1 MKFGTVFSILM
12 ATAFVVSCSSEQQEN
27 NDTTSGQMPI
37 LLGTKDGVTRST
49 AQDTQLTA
57 NQLVRVWA
65 KHTGTDTDYLRA
77 WELKADGSG
86 GLTPTSTTR
95 YYPADG
101 TNIDLYALHG
111 NFSSPASFTESTT
124 PNATSAAD
132 ATDGT
137 TLPATATHSVL
148 ASQVTA
154 DNYSTSDLMAVK
166 VTNVGPKGN
175 ANQGNSYA
183 VNLPFRHQLA
193 RLEVAIV
200 NFNDLLPEDIESITL
215 MGVKTTTS
223 INPPTSTNENGAVG
237 SIGTTLDSP
246 TSDIVM
252 HPIDDAAPARIT
264 AAECIIPAQ
273 ELTAT
278 PLVRI
283 KLKSNVASTP
293 NNDELYYKPVYK
305 SEENPDGAKFEIYN
319 GVTYRL
325 ELTISKVEITGFRVG
340 WTAWSWKD
348 LSDLNEADDGLLYY
362 FPMYMDTSESSLVDP
377 TDVNNSQL
385 QWEYGGT
392 GTDSGLENTKGS
404 QWL

>member
-1 MKFGTVFSILM
+1 MTAACCILS
-12 ATAFVVSCSSEQQEN
+12 ACSGDKDEPADTARV
-27 NDTTSGQMPI
+27 PI
-37 LLGTKDGVTRST
+37 SLGTGIATRT
-49 AQDTQLTA
+49 QGQDTQLEA
-57 NQLVRVWA
+57 GQKVYVWA
-65 KHTGTDTDYLRA
+65 KHTGTETEYLRA
-77 WELKADGSG
+77 WQLTADGSG
-86 GLTPTSTTR
+86 GLTPSTVR

-111 NFSSPASFTESTT
+111 NFSSEFTESTT
-124 PNATSAAD
+124 PNANSSAD

-278 PLVRI
+278 PI
-283 KLKSNVASTP
+283 P
-293 NNDELYYKPVYK
+293 
-305 SEENPDGAKFEIYN
+305 
-319 GVTYRL
+319 
-325 ELTISKVEITGFRVG
+325 
-340 WTAWSWKD
+340 
-348 LSDLNEADDGLLYY
+348 LSVPPA
-362 FPMYMDTSESSLVDP
+362 MD
-377 TDVNNSQL
+377 
-385 QWEYGGT
+385 
-392 GTDSGLENTKGS
+392 
-404 QWL
+404 